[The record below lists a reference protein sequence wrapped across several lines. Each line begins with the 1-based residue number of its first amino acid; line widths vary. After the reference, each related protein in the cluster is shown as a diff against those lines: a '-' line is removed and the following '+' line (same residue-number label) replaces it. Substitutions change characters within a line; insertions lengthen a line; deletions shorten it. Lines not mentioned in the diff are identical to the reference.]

1 MSAAKHG
8 CAWKSHFQET
18 WSPLKSL
25 EPLSKRISNKLNKTL
40 ATSYHDYTHFLA
52 HRGLPLAA

>member
-1 MSAAKHG
+1 MSAAKNV
-8 CAWKSHFQET
+8 CVRKFHFQET
-18 WSPLKSL
+18 RSPPKSL
-25 EPLSKRISNKLNKTL
+25 EPQGKRISNKLNKTL